1 MNRFIDKECRRKLL
15 FPDRRM
21 QPKCY
26 RSNVSR
32 ILLLSLL
39 LIGAGCTLGTKPG
52 AVVLHDLGPAHHSD
66 KTVTVSSL
74 DAPVWLWDDRIR
86 YRLLY
91 ADASAIRFYAQD
103 RWEAPPPALLEAHL
117 SFIGKWQDVT
127 LHIRLTE
134 FEQQFDTPEQS
145 RVILSFQVEARS
157 LNNNQAIGKRD
168 FRLEQATAT
177 ANASGA
183 ISSFTAL
190 THQAVA
196 EIQDW
201 LLAFSSA
208 ARMSESFSDVSASK

>member
-1 MNRFIDKECRRKLL
+1 MNCFIDKDRRCKLL
-15 FPDRRM
+15 FPGRQISSMR
-21 QPKCY
+21 Y
-26 RSNVSR
+26 RSNVNC

-39 LIGAGCTLGTKPG
+39 LIGAGCTLGTKSVPI
-52 AVVLHDLGPAHHSD
+52 ALHDLGSPHHPE
-66 KTVTVSSL
+66 KTVTVNSL

-91 ADASAIRFYAQD
+91 ADASAIRFYAHD
-103 RWEAPPPALLEAHL
+103 RWEAPPPALLEPHL
-117 SFIGKWQDVT
+117 SFIGKRQDVM

-145 RVILSFQVEARS
+145 RVILSFQVEVRS
-157 LNNNQAIGKRD
+157 LNNNQVIGKRD
-168 FRLEQATAT
+168 FRLEQAAAT

-201 LLAFSSA
+201 LLAFSSDGA
-208 ARMSESFSDVSASK
+208 GK

>member
-1 MNRFIDKECRRKLL
+1 MNRFIDKYRRRKLL
-15 FPDRRM
+15 FPDRRKS
-21 QPKCY
+21 PTRY

-32 ILLLSLL
+32 ALLWSLL
-39 LIGAGCTLGTKPG
+39 LIGAGCSLGTKP
-52 AVVLHDLGPAHHSD
+52 VLITLHDLGPAHHPE
-66 KTVTVSSL
+66 KTVSASSL

-91 ADASAIRFYAQD
+91 ADTSAIRFYTQD
-103 RWEAPPPALLEAHL
+103 RWEAPPPALLELYL
-117 SFIGKWQDVT
+117 SFIEKRQDIM
-127 LHIRLTE
+127 LQIRLTE
-134 FEQQFDTPEQS
+134 FEQQFDTPQKS
-145 RVILSFQVEARS
+145 RVILGLQVEARS

-183 ISSFTAL
+183 INSFTAL

-201 LLAFSSA
+201 LLEISSDRA
-208 ARMSESFSDVSASK
+208 VNQGHQK